1 MQPPENGLASAV
13 TPRQHRAARV
23 IVAGATTASGSR
35 NVAAILA
42 QALRAAGLENDS
54 VEVVDAGST
63 LEGVRTASAAG
74 PARYVIVTT
83 VTTATLAAAFAMVKA
98 IETRQPGA
106 RIELLVTG
114 HDEARAHGAYLRVRA
129 AAERFLGRDVGFA
142 GAFTDLDTAS
152 ASSDESDDLELTLRR
167 ATRANRT
174 ARMWAARLLAECSEG
189 AWPEAAHSMN

>member
-1 MQPPENGLASAV
+1 
-13 TPRQHRAARV
+13 V
-23 IVAGATTASGSR
+23 IVA
-35 NVAAILA
+35 
-42 QALRAAGLENDS
+42 S
-54 VEVVDAGST
+54 VN
-63 LEGVRTASAAG
+63 
-74 PARYVIVTT
+74 
-83 VTTATLAAAFAMVKA
+83 TATLAAAFAMVKA

-114 HDEARAHGAYLRVRA
+114 HDESRAHGAYLRVRA

-142 GAFTDLDTAS
+142 GAFTDLDAAS
-152 ASSDESDDLELTLRR
+152 ADDSDDLESTLRR